1 MMKMIS
7 LFVLTSNEN
16 YAFILYNLHVS
27 TALYNTLQETLGSLL
42 WAVYNFAPN
51 FWNFQKQG

>member
-1 MMKMIS
+1 MIS